1 MGLRRLAMST
11 KRKRAG
17 KAIDDGTA
25 PPEVVAVNERLP
37 PRLFATDRY
46 PNNRNNCYA
55 SLEFLLLV
63 RDVLEG
69 SAEMERLL
77 CSSFGPLFKLPVRR
91 CAFSAKLVHG
101 MLSRQLFEP
110 GYEVDDKTKPKKTDY
125 VFWDKLFG
133 GRCNLTL
140 EDLAAMVVG
149 DNTMPPGKKLRICLI
164 IIVDGTMI
172 PPKKVLGKC
181 DDPKGVF
188 YAQLRQESKFLLGF
202 PLAVQLWAFEAIP
215 VLLDRLGGDDS
226 VTLLSYVGDK
236 LPTHTGLVLTDVLY
250 AEHNPKLTVLPMME
264 VDEDRDDGWGVFDCE
279 IFDRKVA
286 YMVDLLK
293 SGHKFQKGEWG
304 GGDASEPL
312 YVHDPVVTEVKR
324 KIRKLTHK
332 EEAGAL
338 MKQRRLSR
346 YFSRKGE
353 GEGDKYEAL
362 LGVVEGIKK
371 ELGRLN
377 KVVEKQ
383 GRMLRKYKGKT
394 IGRFSS
400 SKLGGVRKRKK
411 SAVSVEPGAL
421 FGGSDPDG
429 TDNSME
435 ELGAGKRGETRTQT
449 VAEYGLKE
457 GDGVP
462 LLYTKKGDETDEAHV
477 VLYGSG
483 RNTFYVIE
491 EEVGSKTGGG
501 GCCWQCLPGP
511 LSYVEQESDVGA
523 DLGVPGEQAAC
534 GTEVNFGDLNRL
546 VGVITR
552 GVTVTVAEK
561 EVGKGTEVG
570 ADTKDTDAHSEEASK
585 VEKGKGVDGGKDV
598 LDGSVKEDLVNVPT
612 AEENV
617 AAVDVKKA
625 KGDGEKGALGDGLV
639 AEKLVDN
646 SPTAEQGAASEG
658 EGCDSDGNGDMQVME
673 LSDSSPCQR
682 SEKHKPVERKVDLA
696 ALLLAKEPFTL
707 EKLVPTVEDTDFRFF
722 ENVLVGNPKV
732 LHLNA
737 GKYDLDNQFFL
748 DLAASQKWCVAKLIL
763 YMWVHH
769 IEALVEY
776 VTNRNEEILIER
788 RSLFL
793 PPWFVAHLQGYAR
806 AFSAAKGNRGRVL
819 GDGRLSGFLTKEG
832 RKWGAE
838 VYSLYAPMIWDG
850 NDWVGLC
857 ISLRDWRVLV
867 LDPNPRLKDMVAVWG
882 LLEAVSKMLP
892 YLVEKVC
899 PRPEEGAYSLEPFTV
914 ERMGCAYENRRSG
927 DCGPVAV
934 KFMELHA
941 LGNPQPR
948 MDGLTDEL
956 VDIMRKQWAMDL
968 YKD

>member
-1 MGLRRLAMST
+1 
-11 KRKRAG
+11 
-17 KAIDDGTA
+17 
-25 PPEVVAVNERLP
+25 
-37 PRLFATDRY
+37 
-46 PNNRNNCYA
+46 
-55 SLEFLLLV
+55 
-63 RDVLEG
+63 
-69 SAEMERLL
+69 
-77 CSSFGPLFKLPVRR
+77 
-91 CAFSAKLVHG
+91 
-101 MLSRQLFEP
+101 
-110 GYEVDDKTKPKKTDY
+110 
-125 VFWDKLFG
+125 
-133 GRCNLTL
+133 
-140 EDLAAMVVG
+140 
-149 DNTMPPGKKLRICLI
+149 
-164 IIVDGTMI
+164 MI

-202 PLAVQLWAFEAIP
+202 PLALQLWAFEAIP

-400 SKLGGVRKRKK
+400 SKLGGVRRRKK
-411 SAVSVEPGAL
+411 SVVSVEPGAL

-483 RNTFYVIE
+483 SNTFYVIE
-491 EEVGSKTGGG
+491 EE
-501 GCCWQCLPGP
+501 
-511 LSYVEQESDVGA
+511 
-523 DLGVPGEQAAC
+523 
-534 GTEVNFGDLNRL
+534 NFGDLNRL

-561 EVGKGTEVG
+561 EVGKGTEAG
-570 ADTKDTDAHSEEASK
+570 ADTKDTDAQVIRNCGTRVLCNELVHMYKLSGLEE
-585 VEKGKGVDGGKDV
+585 GKGVDGGKDV
-598 LDGSVKEDLVNVPT
+598 LDGSVKEDL
-612 AEENV
+612 
-617 AAVDVKKA
+617 
-625 KGDGEKGALGDGLV
+625 
-639 AEKLVDN
+639 
-646 SPTAEQGAASEG
+646 
-658 EGCDSDGNGDMQVME
+658 GCDSDGNGDMQVME

-696 ALLLAKEPFTL
+696 ALLLVKEPFTL

-748 DLAASQKWCVAKLIL
+748 DLAASQKWLIL

-776 VTNRNEEILIER
+776 VTNRHEEILIER

-806 AFSAAKGNRGRVL
+806 AFRAAKGNRGRVL

-838 VYSLYAPMIWDG
+838 VDSLYAPMIWDG
-850 NDWVGLC
+850 NHWVGLC

-867 LDPNPRLKDMVAVWG
+867 LDPNPRLKDMAAVWG

-899 PRPEEGAYSLEPFTV
+899 PPPEEGAYSLEPFTV

>member
-77 CSSFGPLFKLPVRR
+77 CSSFGPLFKLLVRR

-101 MLSRQLFEP
+101 MLARQLFEP

-188 YAQLRQESKFLLGF
+188 CTQLRQESKFLLGF
-202 PLAVQLWAFEAIP
+202 PLALQLWAFEAIP

-250 AEHNPKLTVLPMME
+250 AEHSPKLTVLPMME

-286 YMVDLLK
+286 YMMNLLK

-346 YFSRKGE
+346 YFCRKGE

-400 SKLGGVRKRKK
+400 SKLGGVRRRKK
-411 SAVSVEPGAL
+411 SVVSVEPGAL
-421 FGGSDPDG
+421 FGGSDTDG

-462 LLYTKKGDETDEAHV
+462 LLYTKKGDA
-477 VLYGSG
+477 LYGSG
-483 RNTFYVIE
+483 SNTFYVTE
-491 EEVGSKTGGG
+491 EQVGSKTGG
-501 GCCWQCLPGP
+501 
-511 LSYVEQESDVGA
+511 
-523 DLGVPGEQAAC
+523 
-534 GTEVNFGDLNRL
+534 
-546 VGVITR
+546 
-552 GVTVTVAEK
+552 
-561 EVGKGTEVG
+561 
-570 ADTKDTDAHSEEASK
+570 
-585 VEKGKGVDGGKDV
+585 
-598 LDGSVKEDLVNVPT
+598 
-612 AEENV
+612 
-617 AAVDVKKA
+617 
-625 KGDGEKGALGDGLV
+625 
-639 AEKLVDN
+639 
-646 SPTAEQGAASEG
+646 
-658 EGCDSDGNGDMQVME
+658 
-673 LSDSSPCQR
+673 
-682 SEKHKPVERKVDLA
+682 
-696 ALLLAKEPFTL
+696 LLLAMLTRPA
-707 EKLVPTVEDTDFRFF
+707 
-722 ENVLVGNPKV
+722 VL
-732 LHLNA
+732 
-737 GKYDLDNQFFL
+737 
-748 DLAASQKWCVAKLIL
+748 C
-763 YMWVHH
+763 
-769 IEALVEY
+769 
-776 VTNRNEEILIER
+776 
-788 RSLFL
+788 
-793 PPWFVAHLQGYAR
+793 
-806 AFSAAKGNRGRVL
+806 
-819 GDGRLSGFLTKEG
+819 
-832 RKWGAE
+832 
-838 VYSLYAPMIWDG
+838 
-850 NDWVGLC
+850 
-857 ISLRDWRVLV
+857 
-867 LDPNPRLKDMVAVWG
+867 
-882 LLEAVSKMLP
+882 
-892 YLVEKVC
+892 
-899 PRPEEGAYSLEPFTV
+899 
-914 ERMGCAYENRRSG
+914 
-927 DCGPVAV
+927 
-934 KFMELHA
+934 
-941 LGNPQPR
+941 
-948 MDGLTDEL
+948 
-956 VDIMRKQWAMDL
+956 
-968 YKD
+968 

>member
-101 MLSRQLFEP
+101 MLSRQLVTKKRFEMWHVFGGGP
-110 GYEVDDKTKPKKTDY
+110 TRFSLAEFGHVMGLPYDKTKPKKTDY

-140 EDLAAMVVG
+140 EDLTAMVVG

-164 IIVDGTMI
+164 IIWGRESFWWTISTMI

-202 PLAVQLWAFEAIP
+202 PLALQLWAFEAIP

-264 VDEDRDDGWGVFDCE
+264 VDEDRDDGCGVFDCE

-346 YFSRKGE
+346 YFR
-353 GEGDKYEAL
+353 
-362 LGVVEGIKK
+362 VVEGIKK

-400 SKLGGVRKRKK
+400 SKLRGVRRRKK
-411 SAVSVEPGAL
+411 SAVSVESGAL

-483 RNTFYVIE
+483 SNTFYVTE
-491 EEVGSKTGGG
+491 EEVGSKTRGGG
-501 GCCWQCLPGP
+501 VVVGNAYPARCLM
-511 LSYVEQESDVGA
+511 LSRRVMW
-523 DLGVPGEQAAC
+523 
-534 GTEVNFGDLNRL
+534 NFGDLNRL

-561 EVGKGTEVG
+561 EVGKGTEAG
-570 ADTKDTDAHSEEASK
+570 ADTKDTDAQSGEASK

-598 LDGSVKEDLVNVPT
+598 LDGSVKEDL
-612 AEENV
+612 NV

-646 SPTAEQGAASEG
+646 SPTTEQGAASEG

-682 SEKHKPVERKVDLA
+682 SEKHKPVEKKVDLA

-722 ENVLVGNPKV
+722 KNVLVGNPKV

-748 DLAASQKWCVAKLIL
+748 DLAASQKW
-763 YMWVHH
+763 
-769 IEALVEY
+769 
-776 VTNRNEEILIER
+776 
-788 RSLFL
+788 
-793 PPWFVAHLQGYAR
+793 
-806 AFSAAKGNRGRVL
+806 
-819 GDGRLSGFLTKEG
+819 
-832 RKWGAE
+832 
-838 VYSLYAPMIWDG
+838 
-850 NDWVGLC
+850 
-857 ISLRDWRVLV
+857 
-867 LDPNPRLKDMVAVWG
+867 
-882 LLEAVSKMLP
+882 VS
-892 YLVEKVC
+892 
-899 PRPEEGAYSLEPFTV
+899 T
-914 ERMGCAYENRRSG
+914 
-927 DCGPVAV
+927 
-934 KFMELHA
+934 
-941 LGNPQPR
+941 
-948 MDGLTDEL
+948 
-956 VDIMRKQWAMDL
+956 
-968 YKD
+968 